1 MKILVLGASGML
13 GNAMFRFLAEHGQFD
28 VTGTLRST
36 AMRRYLP
43 ESLHDRLKTGID
55 VLSQDHLM
63 SLFDDVRP
71 DVVINC
77 IGLVK
82 QLGSASDPLSAL
94 PVNSLLPHRLD
105 RQCGLAGARLVHFS
119 TDCVFTGDR
128 GMYKE
133 EDTADARDLYGLS
146 KYLGEVRDSS
156 HAITLRTSII
166 GHELG
171 RNLSLIGWFLS
182 QEGKVPGYSQAIFS
196 GLPTVEMARIV
207 MEYVLPKPE
216 LSGLYHVSAAAID
229 KKSLLELV
237 AEVYGMN
244 VEIFEDVS
252 VRIDRSLDSTQ
263 FRKATGYVP
272 PTWPELVESMKS
284 YHEQWNMGDEV

>member
-105 RQCGLAGARLVHFS
+105 RLCGLAGARLVHFS

-171 RNLSLIGWFLS
+171 RKLSLIGWFLS

-207 MEYVLPKPE
+207 MEYVLPNPE

-229 KKSLLELV
+229 KKSLLALV
-237 AEVYGMN
+237 AEIYETN

-252 VRIDRSLDSTQ
+252 VRIDRSLDSTR
-263 FRKATGYVP
+263 FREVTGYQP
-272 PTWPELVESMKS
+272 PAWPELVARMRA
-284 YHEQWNMGDEV
+284 YHERWTTGEKI

>member
-105 RQCGLAGARLVHFS
+105 RLCGLAGAQLVHFS

-171 RNLSLIGWFLS
+171 RKLSLIGWFLS

>member
-105 RQCGLAGARLVHFS
+105 RLCGLAGARLVHFS

-171 RNLSLIGWFLS
+171 RKLSLIGWFLS

>member
-13 GNAMFRFLAEHGQFD
+13 GNAMFRFLAENRQFD

-36 AMRRYLP
+36 AMRRYFP

-55 VLSQDHLM
+55 VLSQDQLV
-63 SLFDDVRP
+63 SLFDDVCP
-71 DVVINC
+71 EVVINC

-105 RQCGLAGARLVHFS
+105 RLCGLAGARLVHFS

-128 GMYKE
+128 GMYTE

-171 RNLSLIGWFLS
+171 RKLSLIGWFLT
-182 QEGKVPGYSQAIFS
+182 QQGRVPGYSRAIFS
-196 GLPTVEMARIV
+196 GLPTVEMARV
-207 MEYVLPKPE
+207 VRDYVLPGPQ
-216 LSGLYHVSAAAID
+216 LQGLYHVSASAID

-237 AEVYGMN
+237 AKAYGK
-244 VEIFEDVS
+244 EIEIEDDPS
-252 VRIDRSLDSTQ
+252 VVIDRSLDSKK
-263 FRKATGYVP
+263 FRDATAYAP

-284 YHEQWNMGDEV
+284 YHERWNMGDEA